1 VKALALGLL
10 LGIAASGA
18 LAAEEAHEGE
28 HAAAAAHDGEHGAA
42 AEAEHRKEFI
52 FEWVNL
58 LLLIGVLVYFAR
70 KPVQDFLAGRRDQI
84 AKNIASSEQLLSDA
98 ERKLAE
104 WNAKAAR
111 LDSDVAAIL
120 ESTRKSA
127 AAEKAAILAD
137 AENSA
142 ARIRQSAVGIVDRE
156 LRTARVAL
164 RKEAAELAVSLAGS
178 LLREQTSDA
187 DKSRLVD
194 EFIAKIESAPGAG
207 RTH

>member
-1 VKALALGLL
+1 MKPLALALL
-10 LGIAASGA
+10 LGMCAPAA

-28 HAAAAAHDGEHGAA
+28 HGAAAAA
-42 AEAEHRKEFI
+42 EHRKDFI

-58 LLLIGVLVYFAR
+58 LLLAGVLVYFAR
-70 KPVQDFLAGRRDQI
+70 KPVQEYLASRRDTI
-84 AKNIASSEQLLSDA
+84 AKNIASSEQLLSEA
-98 ERKLAE
+98 ERRLSE

-137 AENSA
+137 AEASA
-142 ARIRQSAVGIVDRE
+142 ARIRQSAVAVVDRE

-164 RKEAAELAVSLAGS
+164 RKEAAELAVSLAAS
-178 LLREQTSDA
+178 LLREKTTEA
-187 DKSRLVD
+187 DKNRLVD
-194 EFIAKIESAPGAG
+194 EFIAKIESAPPAG
-207 RTH
+207 GTH